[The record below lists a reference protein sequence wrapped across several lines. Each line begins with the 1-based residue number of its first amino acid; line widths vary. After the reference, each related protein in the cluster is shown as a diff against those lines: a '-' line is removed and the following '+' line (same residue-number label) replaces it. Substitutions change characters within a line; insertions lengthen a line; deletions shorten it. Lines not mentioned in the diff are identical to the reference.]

1 MIDLQVVTEFMYA
14 HFEQVKVTKHGTHF
28 LARCPLCGD
37 SKKNKL
43 KRRFNLDY
51 NNGVPGYKCF
61 NCDKDGNFYKIYSII
76 KGISYDDAVERLKN
90 PAWKR
95 GDKKK
100 KEEVKKSLSEN
111 IKEKE
116 KVEFTHYNW
125 IKEDCAEPP
134 ERYVNALKNFY
145 DSRRIDPKVNKLYI
159 AYQGRYRNRIII
171 PIFDVD
177 DNIVYFQA
185 RRIPKTGIIP
195 KYDNPASPKEI
206 IILNSHL
213 FDPDKYIIVP
223 EGVIDAWMVG
233 TQGTTCLG
241 KFISEEFLENL
252 LKMTNEGVII
262 ALDNDIEGQKAL
274 LKFMDSNKFSRK
286 VKFFFHPSEF
296 LEYDDIN
303 SIVRGKNVQNVY
315 ELITQNSVNFSTA
328 YTKIT
333 ISNKLLEGKSNENNK
348 SRNRLYKSKRK
359 KLF

>member
-1 MIDLQVVTEFMYA
+1 MIDLEVVTEFVYA

-37 SKKNKL
+37 SKKSQL

-76 KGISYDDAVERLKN
+76 KGISYDDAVEQLKN
-90 PAWKR
+90 WKWDESR
-95 GDKKK
+95 VKDRLSRKNTK
-100 KEEVKKSLSEN
+100 KEKT
-111 IKEKE
+111 
-116 KVEFTHYNW
+116 EFTHYNW
-125 IKEDCAEPP
+125 IKESCLDPP
-134 ERYVNALKNFY
+134 ERYIQALKNFY
-145 DSRRIDPKVNKLYI
+145 NDRIIDPIEHKLYI
-159 AYQGRYRNRIII
+159 AYDGRYKNRIIF
-171 PIFDVD
+171 PIFDAD

-206 IILNSHL
+206 IIMNSHL

-223 EGVIDAWMVG
+223 EGIIDAWMIG

-241 KFISEEFLENL
+241 KYISEDFLEKL
-252 LKMTNEGVII
+252 FPMTSKGVIV
-262 ALDNDIEGQKAL
+262 ALDNDTEGEKAC
-274 LKFMDSNKFSRK
+274 LKFMKENKYSRK

-296 LEYDDIN
+296 SEYDDIN
-303 SIVRGKNVQNVY
+303 SIVRGKSVQNVY
-315 ELITQNSVNFSTA
+315 DLITRNSVNFSTA

-333 ISNKLLEGKSNENNK
+333 ISNKLLEGKSNANNE
-348 SRNRLYKSKRK
+348 SRNRLYKSKRR
-359 KLF
+359 

>member
-43 KRRFNLDY
+43 KRRYNLDY
-51 NNGVPGYKCF
+51 NNGIPGWKCF
-61 NCDKDGNFYKIYSII
+61 NCDEDGNFYDIYSII
-76 KGISYDDAVERLKN
+76 KGVSYDDAVEQLKN
-90 PAWKR
+90 WKW
-95 GDKKK
+95 DKARIRNR
-100 KEEVKKSLSEN
+100 LSKNET
-111 IKEKE
+111 KKE

-171 PIFDVD
+171 PIFDAD

-241 KFISEEFLENL
+241 KFISEDFLEEL

-262 ALDNDIEGQKAL
+262 ALDNDIEGQKAVR
-274 LKFMDSNKFSRK
+274 KFMKGNKFADK
-286 VKFFFHPSEF
+286 VKFFLHPFEF
-296 LEYDDIN
+296 SEYDDIN
-303 SIVRGKNVQNVY
+303 SIVRNCNVADIY
-315 ELITQNSVNFSTA
+315 SFIIENSFNFFATS
-328 YTKIT
+328 IRL
-333 ISNKLLEGKSNENNK
+333 KL
-348 SRNRLYKSKRK
+348 
-359 KLF
+359 

>member
-1 MIDLQVVTEFMYA
+1 MLDLEIVTQFMYA

-37 SKKNKL
+37 SKKSKL

-51 NNGVPGYKCF
+51 HNGVPGYKCF
-61 NCDKDGNFYKIYSII
+61 NCDENGNFYNIYSII
-76 KGISYDDAVERLKN
+76 KGISYDDAVEQLKN
-90 PAWKR
+90 WKWDQDR
-95 GDKKK
+95 IRKRLSK
-100 KEEVKKSLSEN
+100 KET
-111 IKEKE
+111 KEE

-125 IKEDCAEPP
+125 IKEDCSDPP
-134 ERYVNALKNFY
+134 ERYANALKAFY
-145 DSRRIDPKVNKLYI
+145 DSRKIDPKNKLYI
-159 AYQGRYRNRIII
+159 SYQGRYRNRIII
-171 PIFDVD
+171 PIFDAD

-185 RRIPKTGIIP
+185 RRIPKTGIIT
-195 KYDNPASPKEI
+195 KYDNPSSPKEI
-206 IILNSHL
+206 IIMNSHL

-223 EGVIDAWMVG
+223 EGVIDAWMIG

-241 KFISEEFLENL
+241 KFISEDFLDEL
-252 LKMTNEGVII
+252 FKMTNEGVII
-262 ALDNDIEGQKAL
+262 ALDNDPEGQKAL
-274 LKFMDSNKFSRK
+274 LNFMKDNKSSRK

-296 LEYDDIN
+296 SEYDDIN
-303 SIVRGKNVQNVY
+303 SIVRGKSVQNVY

-348 SRNRLYKSKRK
+348 SGNRLYKSKRK